1 MQLVDERRLMAQQ
14 ADGDVAL
21 RDALRVLRS
30 LLINI
35 TFTFLPFN
43 YFLAHGSKLNV
54 IRNSVLPKGSPR
66 QHRRSSYRIQGFQ
79 CI

>member
-1 MQLVDERRLMAQQ
+1 MAQE
-14 ADGDVAL
+14 ADGDAAL

-43 YFLAHGSKLNV
+43 YFFGAWISAKRHKKLGS
-54 IRNSVLPKGSPR
+54 S
-66 QHRRSSYRIQGFQ
+66 
-79 CI
+79 

>member
-1 MQLVDERRLMAQQ
+1 VQLVDERCLMAQE
-14 ADGDVAL
+14 ADGDAAL

-43 YFLAHGSKLNV
+43 YFFGAWISAKRHKKLGS
-54 IRNSVLPKGSPR
+54 S
-66 QHRRSSYRIQGFQ
+66 
-79 CI
+79 